1 LVDELVY
8 NKIYKVVRDISI
20 MKILLIRPPHL
31 DVDSLPPTA
40 VGIPLGILS
49 VAAYLEKKGH
59 EVKIFDSLLYL
70 DEVKDETHFGA
81 SFERIGSIVKEFKP
95 EVIGVANLFSTQIK
109 KALGFTEYIKSVY
122 PNAKIVVGGPH
133 ATARPEEFLISPNI
147 DLVVIGEGE
156 ITLSSI
162 IDYYKDK
169 IDISEVK
176 GIAYM
181 KDGKIQIQKPEY
193 IQDLDSIPYPAYH
206 LIDLERYFE
215 LAMKGKGS
223 RFYDI
228 FYEPK
233 REITM
238 ITSRGCPYECIFCSI
253 HPTMGYK
260 FRYQSPEY
268 VVGHIEFLI
277 KKYGVDFIHF
287 EDDNLTLNQL
297 RFEKIL
303 DMVIE
308 KYLKFG
314 WDTPNGVRADSLSLN
329 LLEKA
334 KRTGVR
340 ELRVAIE
347 SGNEEFLNKVVKK
360 RLKLEKVIE
369 TARNCKKLKI
379 PLSAFYIIG
388 FPGETKE
395 NIQQTLDYAYNMMRK
410 YHVKPNIN
418 FAMPLVGTEM
428 YDIAKE
434 KGYLIN
440 EDYTSGRMFGMSPIK
455 TEYFT
460 PEDLKKFSVDFYK
473 RVRNL
478 YLVQMIQ
485 DPIRL
490 LRNIK
495 VFLKYPRNT
504 IRMAKITAKY
514 IK

>member
-1 LVDELVY
+1 
-8 NKIYKVVRDISI
+8 
-20 MKILLIRPPHL
+20 
-31 DVDSLPPTA
+31 
-40 VGIPLGILS
+40 
-49 VAAYLEKKGH
+49 
-59 EVKIFDSLLYL
+59 
-70 DEVKDETHFGA
+70 
-81 SFERIGSIVKEFKP
+81 
-95 EVIGVANLFSTQIK
+95 
-109 KALGFTEYIKSVY
+109 
-122 PNAKIVVGGPH
+122 
-133 ATARPEEFLISPNI
+133 
-147 DLVVIGEGE
+147 
-156 ITLSSI
+156 
-162 IDYYKDK
+162 
-169 IDISEVK
+169 
-176 GIAYM
+176 
-181 KDGKIQIQKPEY
+181 
-193 IQDLDSIPYPAYH
+193 
-206 LIDLERYFE
+206 
-215 LAMKGKGS
+215 
-223 RFYDI
+223 
-228 FYEPK
+228 
-233 REITM
+233 
-238 ITSRGCPYECIFCSI
+238 CIFCSI

-473 RVRNL
+473 RVRN
-478 YLVQMIQ
+478 
-485 DPIRL
+485 
-490 LRNIK
+490 
-495 VFLKYPRNT
+495 
-504 IRMAKITAKY
+504 
-514 IK
+514 